1 MFQRA
6 LDPLQVFSKDQPAQ
20 PKTPAVPSRQPSGDI
35 PSSISSGTGGTYE
48 ESASGT
54 KRAGDLGRYI
64 YKTLTPQAKA
74 ADGVGD
80 FSYASEHPDF
90 GGSFKRSYN
99 SWHNVNRAIDIGGFW
114 PEDQKK
120 ILAKILEFNQQT
132 GATPVE
138 LLYGKPGTPQSGTH
152 KDHVHVAYE
161 GGGYVDGKYDMN
173 RIKTYAS
180 YEAGNSDPIVIPLPL
195 PQQTPAPQTYG
206 DNQQITS
213 VISGGERSNPFEF
226 LDFQG

>member
-1 MFQRA
+1 M
-6 LDPLQVFSKDQPAQ
+6 
-20 PKTPAVPSRQPSGDI
+20 TPA
-35 PSSISSGTGGTYE
+35 
-48 ESASGT
+48 
-54 KRAGDLGRYI
+54 
-64 YKTLTPQAKA
+64 AKA

-80 FSYASEHPDF
+80 FSYASEHPNF

-99 SWHNVNRAIDIGGFW
+99 SWHNVDRAIDIGGYW
-114 PEDQKK
+114 PNDQKK

-161 GGGYVDGKYDMN
+161 GGGYVGGKYDMN
-173 RIKTYAS
+173 QIKSYAS

-195 PQQTPAPQTYG
+195 PQQSHAPQMYE
-206 DNQQITS
+206 DNQQMAT